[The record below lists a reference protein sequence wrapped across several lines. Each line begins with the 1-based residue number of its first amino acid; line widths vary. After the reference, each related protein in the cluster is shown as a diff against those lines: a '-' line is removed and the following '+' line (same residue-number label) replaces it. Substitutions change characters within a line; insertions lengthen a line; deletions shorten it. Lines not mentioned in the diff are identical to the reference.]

1 MSHLKSQTME
11 SIMENE
17 MTDFEMLDFF
27 RDLFE
32 DIETCRLDVF
42 DTFVEEEKKVED
54 EKEIIR
60 KQKVAKYL
68 EKKKRRC
75 NKRKILYKV
84 RKSFAETRP
93 RFQGRFLPIATVE
106 FVSVKEFKKKK
117 D

>member
-1 MSHLKSQTME
+1 ME

-32 DIETCRLDVF
+32 DI
-42 DTFVEEEKKVED
+42 EEEKKVED

-75 NKRKILYKV
+75 YKSKILYKE

-93 RFQGRFLPIATVE
+93 RFQGRFLPIAAVE
-106 FVSVKEFKKKK
+106 FVSVKELKRMHNA
-117 D
+117 

>member
-1 MSHLKSQTME
+1 METME

-17 MTDFEMLDFF
+17 VTDFEMLDFF

-32 DIETCRLDVF
+32 DIE
-42 DTFVEEEKKVED
+42 EEKKIEKVED

-75 NKRKILYKV
+75 YKSKILYKE

-93 RFQGRFLPIATVE
+93 RFQGRFLPIDTVE
-106 FVSVKEFKKKK
+106 FVSVKELKRMHNA
-117 D
+117 

>member
-1 MSHLKSQTME
+1 ME

-32 DIETCRLDVF
+32 DI
-42 DTFVEEEKKVED
+42 EEEKKVED

-75 NKRKILYKV
+75 YKSKILYKE

-93 RFQGRFLPIATVE
+93 RFQGRFLPIAAVE
-106 FVSVKEFKKKK
+106 FVSVKELKRMHKET
-117 D
+117 

>member
-1 MSHLKSQTME
+1 ME

-32 DIETCRLDVF
+32 DI
-42 DTFVEEEKKVED
+42 EEEKKVED

-75 NKRKILYKV
+75 YKSKILYKE

-93 RFQGRFLPIATVE
+93 RFQGRFLPIAAVE
-106 FVSVKEFKKKK
+106 FVSVKELKKKK

>member
-1 MSHLKSQTME
+1 
-11 SIMENE
+11 MENE

-32 DIETCRLDVF
+32 DI
-42 DTFVEEEKKVED
+42 EEEKKVED

-75 NKRKILYKV
+75 YKSKILYKE

-93 RFQGRFLPIATVE
+93 RFQGRFLPIATDE
-106 FVSVKEFKKKK
+106 FVSVKDLKRMHKEKI
-117 D
+117 